1 MAVPLTNAQK
11 YRRGLLPQ
19 LTSPGNTQ
27 IRYPQPAAKPK
38 APPRSTTAGLQ
49 PYTGYEG
56 PGVQDYI
63 NQGTI
68 QWNKGLGN
76 IGYTQP
82 QINLGGGGGAGGGGA
97 GGYAGMIG
105 GDYGVQEM
113 ESMMNAR
120 MGRARGDFQGQLRQA
135 LIDLGL
141 TDTSKLGSLG
151 QYIDSDTISKAAE
164 NKYSQVAKISQAETA
179 RRAQSEADLAARGML
194 GSGQLTTN
202 AENILAEGESQRYG
216 ALRDF
221 LGAGQSGLTQ
231 LADLNEQQAMALSQ
245 ARFDAAARAAQTYQ
259 YGMEDPY
266 GYGPSAPMG
275 VPQQMAASAGPLSQR
290 AWLAK
295 HPGGVY
301 QNYLRAF
308 RRHQQQG
315 Y

>member
-1 MAVPLTNAQK
+1 VAVPLTNAQK

-19 LTSPGNTQ
+19 LTSPGDTR
-27 IRYPQPAAKPK
+27 IRYPQPQAQPK
-38 APPRSTTAGLQ
+38 VPRSTTAGLQ

-82 QINLGGGGGAGGGGA
+82 QINLGGGGGGPGGA

-135 LIDLGL
+135 LVDLGL

-151 QYIDSDTISKAAE
+151 SYIDSDTISKAAE

-202 AENILAEGESQRYG
+202 AENILAEGESARYG

-221 LGAGQSGLTQ
+221 LGAGQQGLTQ
-231 LADLNEQQAMALSQ
+231 LADLNDQQAMALSQ
-245 ARFDAAARAAQTYQ
+245 ARFDAAARAAETYQ
-259 YGMEDPY
+259 YGMADPY
-266 GYGPSAPMG
+266 GYGPDTTQYAAP
-275 VPQQMAASAGPLSQR
+275 AAFSSGPLSQR

-295 HPGGVY
+295 HPGGQY

-308 RRHQQQG
+308 QRHQRQG